1 LAIQIAVHFR
11 FAEDWY
17 RAGSVVGLVL
27 AYYAVLRSVLRT
39 QPELRRCQ
47 VRCRHCR
54 IFFLT
59 HPRNAGRRDL
69 GCPFGCRAA
78 HRRRRD
84 NQRTATYYREEGAR
98 EKKQALNAKRRKQ
111 PAGQAT
117 PPPSAAGPSSS
128 PPPPP
133 SPPPLLDGLPSA
145 WPRTMLLYLQMVS
158 GLIEGR
164 PVRLAEV
171 VAMLQRALRQHRIGR
186 ARRIDH
192 TVAWLHAQP
201 P

>member
-1 LAIQIAVHFR
+1 LAIQIAAHFR

-17 RAGSVVGLVL
+17 RAAPVVGLVL
-27 AYYAVLRSVLRT
+27 AYYAVLRSVLRA
-39 QPELRRCQ
+39 QPELRRCRT
-47 VRCRHCR
+47 RCRHCG

-84 NQRTATYYREEGAR
+84 NQRTAAYYREEGAR

-111 PAGQAT
+111 PTGQAI
-117 PPPSAAGPSSS
+117 PPPSAPGPSSS
-128 PPPPP
+128 PPPSP
-133 SPPPLLDGLPSA
+133 SPPPPLDGLPWA
-145 WPRTMLLYLQMVS
+145 WPRTMLPYLQMVT

-164 PVRLAEV
+164 PVSLTEV
-171 VAMLQRALRQHRIGR
+171 VAMLLRALRQHRMVR
-186 ARRIDH
+186 VRRIDQ
-192 TVAWLHAQP
+192 TLAWLHEHP